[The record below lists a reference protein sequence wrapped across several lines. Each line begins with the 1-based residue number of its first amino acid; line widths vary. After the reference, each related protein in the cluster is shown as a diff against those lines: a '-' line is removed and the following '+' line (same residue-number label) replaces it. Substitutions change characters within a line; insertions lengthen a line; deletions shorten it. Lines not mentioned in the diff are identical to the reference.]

1 MAMNNSELFRYLNE
15 YDNKVRDRFNR
26 NRNFILSRIEGREL
40 TRKSRQDKE
49 SQKLIEKAK
58 EIIAKQKKETK

>member
-15 YDNKVRDRFNR
+15 HDNKVRERFNR
-26 NRNFILSRIEGREL
+26 NRDFILSRMEGREL
-40 TRKSRQDKE
+40 TKRARQDKE

-58 EIIAKQKKETK
+58 EEIAKQKKEQL